1 MKCIFASFLIFL
13 FFSCSDRETNN
24 QKPAVT
30 NVKDTPYLKNVRGNP
45 YVAPDLSPL
54 DISYFPSDYPILKM
68 SKKITEPPVARV
80 IYSRPY
86 TQGRKIFGALL
97 KWGEPWRLGANEAT
111 EIEFFRPVTIQNRQV
126 AKGRYIL
133 YCIPQPDQWT
143 IVFNSNV
150 FCWGLKPDK
159 EQDVYKFDIPVQ
171 EAPTLI
177 EFLTIVFEDTTTG
190 ANLVMAW
197 ENKEARLP
205 IQIK

>member
-1 MKCIFASFLIFL
+1 MKFIFASFLLCL
-13 FFSCSDRETNN
+13 FFSCSDNEANN
-24 QKPAVT
+24 QKLPVSNNT
-30 NVKDTPYLKNVRGNP
+30 DTSYIKSINRNP
-45 YVAPDLSPL
+45 YVEPDLSPL

-68 SKKITEPPVARV
+68 SEEKTEPPIARV
-80 IYSRPY
+80 IYSRPN
-86 TQGRKIFGALL
+86 TQGRAIFGTLL

-143 IVFNSNV
+143 IIFNSNI
-150 FCWGLKPDK
+150 FCWGLKLDPTK
-159 EQDVYKFDIPVQ
+159 DVYKFDIPVQ
-171 EAPTLI
+171 QAPSII
-177 EFLTIVFEDTTTG
+177 EFLTIVFEETTTG
-190 ANLVMAW
+190 ANLIMAW